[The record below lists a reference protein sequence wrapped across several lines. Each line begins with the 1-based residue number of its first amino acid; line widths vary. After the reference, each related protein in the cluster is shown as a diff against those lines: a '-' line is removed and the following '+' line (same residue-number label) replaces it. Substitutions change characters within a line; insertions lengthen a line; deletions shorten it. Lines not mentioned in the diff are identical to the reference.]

1 MSNNQI
7 EFGDLE
13 KRIYIGGIIF
23 LLTFLALKTEL
34 FLIETIIFKRKKNSE
49 EHSFMNPMQYV

>member
-34 FLIETIIFKRKKNSE
+34 VLIETIRFKRKKILKNIVS
-49 EHSFMNPMQYV
+49 